1 VYRLVYVSAAAKDLS
16 DQDIKAILD
25 TSQSNNY
32 ERYITGFLAHNN
44 NSFMQALEGKAEE
57 VKETYRRILKDN
69 RHYGVVQIVGE
80 TITERAFPDWSMN
93 YFRVDS
99 AKGVSM
105 IARRDDPVDSL
116 LPKDMPRDLLRLF
129 ARFLQIESVSV

>member
-1 VYRLVYVSAAAKDLS
+1 MYRLVYVSAAAKDLS

-57 VKETYRRILKDN
+57 VKETYRRILKDD
-69 RHYGVVQIVGE
+69 RHHGVVQIVGE

-116 LPKDMPRDLLRLF
+116 LPKDMPRDLMRLF
-129 ARFLQIESVSV
+129 TSFLQIESVSV